1 MLKIMTRRK
10 YENELRERDKVI
22 IDTQINEEAV
32 TDLYYEELE
41 KNREFIKELI
51 DLRSD
56 NIKQRIELR
65 EFYEKGMKANNIFLD
80 TELQMTDTV
89 KLNKI
94 MDILN
99 N

>member
-1 MLKIMTRRK
+1 MIISKKKHEREI
-10 YENELRERDKVI
+10 RERDRVI